1 MNYLLIST
9 SLYSTLLPL
18 LEAAY
23 IIRTAWHPPLT
34 EHCHVFAWAVNSRQ
48 LNIFSLFAL
57 KLFIQVNFA
66 QKMVTITVWMPRA
79 WSKCGRKL
87 QTLLFINR
95 SSQIYW
101 YCSRNRHRRMILFI
115 TWDFKKHKRRK
126 FVYSVLILLILKHGC
141 LVRQALELFCSN
153 SDLFGASFHDHNL
166 LSLHDEVHF
175 V

>member
-1 MNYLLIST
+1 VHELFVNKHK
-9 SLYSTLLPL
+9 LPL
-18 LEAAY
+18 LEAY
-23 IIRTAWHPPLT
+23 IIRAAWHPPLT

-48 LNIFSLFAL
+48 LNILSLFAL

-87 QTLLFINR
+87 RTLLFINI
-95 SSQIYW
+95 SLQMCW
-101 YCSRNRHRRMILFI
+101 YCSRNSPRRMILFI
-115 TWDFKKHKRRK
+115 TWDSKKNKRRK
-126 FVYSVLILLILKHGC
+126 IFYSGLIRLILKHGC

-153 SDLFGASFHDHNL
+153 SDFLGASFQDHNL